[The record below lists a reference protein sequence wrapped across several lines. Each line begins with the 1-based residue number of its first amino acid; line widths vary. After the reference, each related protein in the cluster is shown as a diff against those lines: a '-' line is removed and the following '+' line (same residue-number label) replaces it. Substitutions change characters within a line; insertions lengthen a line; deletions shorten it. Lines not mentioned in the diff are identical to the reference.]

1 MGVGWGRVGRRPWT
15 TAQGLPAGPPRREA
29 VRVDRGGQVVLSR
42 DCSPV
47 VKEGF
52 AHRSHGRAV
61 MQNRDGSARRAA
73 CSAIAALGQGSTR
86 DEASASIPGAHDPA
100 NWRSDREAE
109 ERWTARPGARRGPMF
124 LRGKAFARLGRCVEG
139 RRSARRS
146 GGRARRRAG
155 PLHAPPLPSRPG
167 PGGRPAA
174 RQKRSAT
181 PCHMGRRSG
190 GEARPTRHA
199 PRSVPAGRPNP
210 PPGAGRGPTALRGPA
225 CPP

>member
-1 MGVGWGRVGRRPWT
+1 MGWGRVGRRPWT

-100 NWRSDREAE
+100 NWRSDREGRGALDGPP
-109 ERWTARPGARRGPMF
+109 RRPARAHVPARQGVRAARAMRRRTALGAPVGRTGPAPGRTSARPA
-124 LRGKAFARLGRCVEG
+124 
-139 RRSARRS
+139 SA
-146 GGRARRRAG
+146 
-155 PLHAPPLPSRPG
+155 L
-167 PGGRPAA
+167 
-174 RQKRSAT
+174 
-181 PCHMGRRSG
+181 
-190 GEARPTRHA
+190 A
-199 PRSVPAGRPNP
+199 PRSRRASRGPAEEVRDAMPHGSAIRGRSPADAACPEIRPCGTAEP

-225 CPP
+225 CLP